1 MSAKTGE
8 NVNEAFNYLVKEI
21 YSRNKVS
28 QPEPTAKP
36 AQGFK
41 LKSAYQS
48 EIKEDRKKKKSDCC
62 WMICYWALY

>member
-1 MSAKTGE
+1 
-8 NVNEAFNYLVKEI
+8 VNEAFNYLVKEI

-28 QPEPTAKP
+28 QPEPTKP

-48 EIKEDRKKKKSDCC
+48 EIKEERKKKDKCC
-62 WMICYWALY
+62 